1 MNVIDRL
8 KGLSIVDVK
17 QYCQQ
22 QTIDATVAMINIEGD
37 FNISTMIRNANFF
50 GFSKVY
56 NISPR
61 KKWDKRGSVGTH
73 HYTTIQ
79 HFYNEED
86 FIENNRDRTII
97 AVENN
102 IPNFADKTVDLF
114 AKHNLYYRPVFVFGS
129 ENMGLSNYIL
139 ENSDEIIT
147 LQNYGS
153 VRSLNVGTVSGIV
166 MGFYRSRV
174 EFLTNKI

>member
-1 MNVIDRL
+1 MNVIDNL
-8 KGLSIVDVK
+8 KGFSVSDVK
-17 QYCQQ
+17 NYCKQK
-22 QTIDATVAMINIEGD
+22 TIDAIVAMVNIEGD

-50 GFSKVY
+50 GFDRVY

-79 HFYNEED
+79 HFYTEED

-102 IPNFADKTVDLF
+102 IPNFANKTVDLF
-114 AKHNLYYRPVFVFGS
+114 TKYNLYYRPVFVFGS
-129 ENMGLSNYIL
+129 ENMGLSDYIL

-153 VRSLNVGTVSGIV
+153 VRSLNVGTTSGII
-166 MGFYRSRV
+166 MSYYRH
-174 EFLTNKI
+174 LYQTNTGA